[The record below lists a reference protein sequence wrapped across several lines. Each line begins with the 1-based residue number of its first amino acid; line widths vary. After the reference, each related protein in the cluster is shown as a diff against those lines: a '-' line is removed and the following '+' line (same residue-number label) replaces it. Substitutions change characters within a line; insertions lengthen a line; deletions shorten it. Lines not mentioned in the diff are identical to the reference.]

1 MPRTPEET
9 FRRLL
14 DLLLAKDMAAI
25 AGLWAADGSAEFPVR
40 RGGLAAAAGRAGGGP

>member
-25 AGLWAADGSAEFPVR
+25 ADLWAEDGQRRVPLRRGDAR
-40 RGGLAAAAGRAGGGP
+40 RGG